1 MQLLEYHV
9 ILGIIATVIGL
20 IGYATYF
27 KDIIKKRIKPHA
39 FSWFIWGILQSL
51 VFFAQTSKG
60 AGAGAWAVG
69 APALLNFIIFVIA
82 IFRGEK
88 EITRLDK
95 ASLLLA
101 LLGIALWAI
110 TTDPLWSVIIA
121 TGVDVVGFVPT
132 VRKSYKKPN
141 EEAVTEF
148 ALSAISFGISLFAL
162 QSVNMTTVL
171 YPASLVVTNTVF
183 VAMVMIRRGF
193 RLKPYRRKSKT
204 RKKDSK

>member
-1 MQLLEYHV
+1 MQLLEYQV
-9 ILGIIATVIGL
+9 MLGIIATIVGL
-20 IGYATYF
+20 AGYVPYF

-39 FSWFIWGILQSL
+39 FSWLIWGITQSL
-51 VFFAQTSKG
+51 VFFAQTSEG

-69 APALLNFIIFVIA
+69 VPAVLIFAVFVVS

-101 LLGIALWAI
+101 LFGIALWAI
-110 TTDPLWSVIIA
+110 TTDPLWSVIIV

-132 VRKSYKKPN
+132 ARKSYKRPN
-141 EEAVTEF
+141 EEAVSVYVL
-148 ALSAISFGISLFAL
+148 AGISFFISLFAL
-162 QSVNMTTVL
+162 QSVNMTTFL

-183 VAMVMIRRGF
+183 VTMVMIRRGF
-193 RLKPYRRKSKT
+193 RFKFHKRKFKA
-204 RKKDSK
+204 RKKNSK